1 MLDVTFNSLL
11 YAKLILHLHKVD
23 HVMIVVTMDH
33 VRVTGRQVEATVQ
46 DTIAW
51 KRFRKKNHGLKLMQ
65 FVKPI
70 LELDLLPSTII
81 ISMIA

>member
-33 VRVTGRQVEATVQ
+33 VRVTGRLVEATVQ
-46 DTIAW
+46 DTIA
-51 KRFRKKNHGLKLMQ
+51 
-65 FVKPI
+65 
-70 LELDLLPSTII
+70 
-81 ISMIA
+81 